1 VTSATYDPANRLTA
15 RTAAGVTASP
25 TWDANGSMTSD
36 GTKTY
41 AWDARN
47 RLTGI
52 TVLASFVYDGAGRRQ
67 TATLNGTA
75 TSYLYDG
82 FDVAEEQQGGAASA
96 DLLIGLNVDERF
108 SRAGSTLLTDALG

>member
-36 GTKTY
+36 GTRAY

-47 RLTGI
+47 RLTAI
-52 TVLASFVYDGAGRRQ
+52 TGLALFPRRR
-67 TATLNGTA
+67 LCG
-75 TSYLYDG
+75 
-82 FDVAEEQQGGAASA
+82 
-96 DLLIGLNVDERF
+96 
-108 SRAGSTLLTDALG
+108 